1 VRFLSNQLAAAV
13 QREGQQKGG
22 LGSSDADGAAT
33 EAGDAAAF
41 GGGATTDAAAVAAG
55 QCPAAAATLVTA
67 GLRDE
72 IRAMEAYVF
81 RLVGANLALRKS
93 VVHSAVAEDGRVAA
107 VMGAQ
112 SAAEAG
118 PWKVRCARPDAWKA
132 GEYRGLGFRGGF
144 NLWTEFVLV
153 LSLARCANNTKRDAP
168 VPTGHSLILSAS
180 CSWPAA
186 LAL

>member
-13 QREGQQKGG
+13 QREGQQTGG
-22 LGSSDADGAAT
+22 LGSSEANGAAT
-33 EAGDAAAF
+33 AAGDAAAF
-41 GGGATTDAAAVAAG
+41 GGGATSDAAAVAAG
-55 QCPAAAATLVTA
+55 QGPAAAAATLVTA

-118 PWKVRCARPDAWKA
+118 PWKVRCARPDAWEA

-144 NLWTEFVLV
+144 NLWTGFVLV
-153 LSLARCANNTKRDAP
+153 LSLARCANNTKRE
-168 VPTGHSLILSAS
+168 TLLCQRTII
-180 CSWPAA
+180 
-186 LAL
+186 